1 MSQVIETEEHTV
13 RIHID
18 EKALESPNP
27 TTGSALY
34 DLGHVQHGLELFHEV
49 DGNREDKGIANDGSE
64 IRLHQDAHFHIG
76 LPVAKAYLIIVNA
89 EQKEVH
95 KKELTYLEVVAL
107 AFPNPAVGNGTV
119 YTVTYKKAAGHPH
132 QGSLVPGGTVEVK
145 DGTIFHV
152 TPTNKS

>member
-1 MSQVIETEEHTV
+1 MSQLVETERYNV

-18 EKALESPNP
+18 QKALDSPNP

-34 DLGHVQHGLELFHEV
+34 ELGRVQPGLELFREV
-49 DGNREDKGIANDGSE
+49 DGNREDKGIVNDGSE
-64 IRLHQDAHFHIG
+64 IRLHQDAHFHSG
-76 LPVAKAYLIIVNA
+76 LPVAKAYLIVVNA

-95 KKELTYLEVVAL
+95 KKELTYLEAVAL
-107 AFPNPAVGNGTV
+107 AFPSPAVGNGTI

-132 QGSLVPGGTVEVK
+132 QGSLVPGGIVEVK
-145 DGTIFHV
+145 DGTILHV